1 MVRFVKLCVFV
12 DLTCSW
18 PSRRK
23 NLFSRG
29 LATIRAISSGEAPSK
44 NTEILTKGN

>member
-1 MVRFVKLCVFV
+1 MVKFVKLCVLV

-23 NLFSRG
+23 NLFSKG
-29 LATIRAISSGEAPSK
+29 FATIRAMSSGEAPSK
-44 NTEILTKGN
+44 NTETFTNGN